1 MQVDERMLESHL
13 STAPVLAGVGPPDL
27 LIRTSGERRL
37 SNFLLYELA
46 YAELYFTDVCWPD
59 FGEEDLALALRDYAG
74 RSRRFGARYTGQE
87 Y

>member
-1 MQVDERMLESHL
+1 MTQIDESMLESHL

-46 YAELYFTDVCWPD
+46 YAELHFTDVCWPD
-59 FGEEDLALALRDYAG
+59 FGEEDFTLALRDFAG
-74 RSRRFGARYTGQE
+74 RSRRFGARRKGQD
-87 Y
+87 